1 MHMKEICYYLEEAKL
16 LLSYCS
22 KKQKSELDHFLKHYD
37 PHSLSSIEKLL
48 GQTVVFNLFYFILN

>member
-22 KKQKSELDHFLKHYD
+22 KKQKSELDHFLK
-37 PHSLSSIEKLL
+37 PS
-48 GQTVVFNLFYFILN
+48 QFIKYWKAIGSNGGF